1 MGEIKTVSVV
11 GLGVMGKSLALNLL
25 ENDYSVIGFDLNS
38 SLVQHAHTEAENL
51 TSAAP
56 FIPAPAMS
64 AIISGS
70 QSPRVV
76 ILSVPAGEVV
86 DQVIEDLLEAGLSEH
101 DIVIDTGNSLWT
113 DSISREDKYNGR
125 VRFFTTAVSGGEMGA
140 RFGPSLMPSGN
151 VADWK
156 QVQPILEAI
165 SAKHSDSVTEGNATS
180 TPCCAYIG
188 PAGSGH
194 YVKMVHNGIE
204 YADMQ
209 LICEAYHLL
218 REGLHLSAS
227 EIGEVFKRWNQGV
240 LGSYLLGVSAEVLQ
254 HQDARSAKP
263 FVDIVLDKAEQKGT
277 GLWTAL
283 NSLQVGCPAPSLT
296 EAVYARTLSAQKAL
310 RQSICTQS
318 TPIVL
323 SQPFARESCSEKS
336 ETFINNL
343 HDAMYCAKISIYA
356 QGFDLMRTTA
366 LEQNWDLNFTE
377 IAQIWRAGCIIRAD
391 LLNPIAT
398 AFAKGN
404 HDQTKLDHLFL
415 NRSIHKILQDNQE
428 GWRKSVVSAVSLGVP
443 TPVITSCLS
452 YFDSLRC
459 DSLPANLLQAQRD
472 YFGSHGYSRTDEVED
487 KKYHTTWH
495 SHSKEEVRV
504 S

>member
-1 MGEIKTVSVV
+1 MGEIRTVSVV

-25 ENDYSVIGFDLNS
+25 ENDYSVIGFDLNT
-38 SLVQHAHTEAENL
+38 SLVQRAHSEAENL
-51 TSAAP
+51 ATSAK
-56 FIPAPAMS
+56 FFPASAIS

-70 QSPRVV
+70 QSPRIV
-76 ILSVPAGEVV
+76 ILSVPAGDVV
-86 DQVIEDLLEAGLSEH
+86 DHAIEDLLEAGLSEQ

-151 VADWK
+151 VEDWK
-156 QVQPILEAI
+156 MVRPILEAI
-165 SAKHSDSVTEGNATS
+165 SAKYSDSVTKDDTTS
-180 TPCCAYIG
+180 SPCCAYIG

-218 REGLHLSAS
+218 RDALDLNAS
-227 EIGEVFKRWNQGV
+227 EIGKVFERWNQGV
-240 LGSYLLGVSAEVLQ
+240 LSSYLLEVSAEVLH
-254 HQDARSAKP
+254 HQDDKSGKP

-296 EAVYARTLSAQKAL
+296 EAVYARTLSTQKAL
-310 RQSICTQS
+310 RQSISQS
-318 TPIVL
+318 APKIL
-323 SQPFARESCSEKS
+323 SQPSAHESRSVKH

-356 QGFDLMRTTA
+356 QGFDLMRVTA

-391 LLNPIAT
+391 LLNPIAA
-398 AFAKGN
+398 AFAEGGF
-404 HDQTKLDHLFL
+404 DQSKLDHLFL

-428 GWRKSVVSAVSLGVP
+428 GWRKSVMSAVSLGVP
-443 TPVITSCLS
+443 IPVIASCLN

-459 DSLPANLLQAQRD
+459 DALPANLMQAQRD
-472 YFGSHGYSRTDEVED
+472 YFGSHGYSRTDESED

-495 SHSKEEVRV
+495 SHSKEEVRI